1 MTSSIQGNIIS
12 GIPPP
17 APPQPPAVPSHKIPI
32 TTTIAH
38 TVSPVP
44 AEPAISSKEERKKS
58 STPGV
63 VQSSKDSPPSVK
75 LNNTDG
81 ENPGVD
87 VSPTID
93 VKTSL

>member
-1 MTSSIQGNIIS
+1 MTSSIQGNIVV
-12 GIPPP
+12 PPP
-17 APPQPPAVPSHKIPI
+17 APPQPPAVPSHKIPV
-32 TTTIAH
+32 TTTMAQA
-38 TVSPVP
+38 VSPVP
-44 AEPAISSKEERKKS
+44 AEPATSSKEERKKS
-58 STPGV
+58 SNPGV

-81 ENPGVD
+81 ENPGAA